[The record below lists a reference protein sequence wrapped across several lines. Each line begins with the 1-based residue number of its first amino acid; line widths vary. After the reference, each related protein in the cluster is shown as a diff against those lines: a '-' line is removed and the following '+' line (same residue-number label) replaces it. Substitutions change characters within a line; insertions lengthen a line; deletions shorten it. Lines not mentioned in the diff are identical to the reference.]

1 MKIVIKNKISED
13 YTFEQIEVLL
23 DDKIIFETSA
33 SSDSP
38 EDNTL
43 SRMGIFGGIEKLI
56 KEINPEVELEVI
68 DEEI

>member
-23 DDKIIFETSA
+23 DDKVIFKTSA

-38 EDNTL
+38 EDNSL
-43 SRMGIFGGIEKLI
+43 LRMGIFGGIEKLI
-56 KEINPEVELEVI
+56 KEINPEIEIEVI